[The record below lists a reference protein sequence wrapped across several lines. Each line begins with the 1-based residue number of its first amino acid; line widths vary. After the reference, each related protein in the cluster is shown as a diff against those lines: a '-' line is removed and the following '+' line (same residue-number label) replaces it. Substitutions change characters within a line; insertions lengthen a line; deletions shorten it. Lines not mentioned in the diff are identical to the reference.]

1 MAAAPVLK
9 VPVVKVRRAPALD
22 PPFERPDHDD
32 VQPPPGMQML
42 PVDWSAS
49 RSSTASRSAAR
60 SGQTPQQR
68 AEAAASAADG
78 ADADDAPE
86 HVLNLPPGAL
96 PRPSANPSRALPPGT
111 ARHAA
116 QRFVGM
122 CVEVL
127 NGFRPAAQLR
137 PVTAVPRFNDIA
149 DQLVRRATRV
159 RMSPGQAARNG
170 RLLRVRR
177 MLLCEP
183 RDGVAEAAVVL
194 EQGQVCW
201 AMAVR
206 LERSTEGWRC
216 TVVQVV

>member
-1 MAAAPVLK
+1 MAAAPVLR
-9 VPVVKVRRAPALD
+9 VRRAPALD
-22 PPFERPDHDD
+22 PPFERPDQDD

-49 RSSTASRSAAR
+49 RSSTAR
-60 SGQTPQQR
+60 SGQTPEQR
-68 AEAAASAADG
+68 AEAAASAAD
-78 ADADDAPE
+78 ADADDASE
-86 HVLNLPPGAL
+86 QVLKLPPGAL
-96 PRPSANPSRALPPGT
+96 PRPSANPGRALPPGS

-159 RMSPGQAARNG
+159 RMSPGQAARHG